1 MQQINILL
9 HTSFSQLSLI
19 MKQVEIYCKNTNSVH
34 EYPLGT
40 SLLEISHDLDIK
52 LENKV
57 CGAIVN
63 NQVRELSFCLVKP
76 KRIEFFDFSHPDGRR
91 LYIRSLIFVLY
102 AAVKET
108 FPEVTLKIQNGI
120 SNGYFFELNGLGREI
135 TDSDIFTI
143 LQEMKSLIHQDIPFV
158 KKRMQTAEVIE
169 LLRQQ
174 GLVDKAQLFEQQG
187 NLFSSLY
194 FLKNLANYFYGH
206 LLPSTGYI
214 LNFGL
219 ISYFDGLLLQVPKP
233 KNFDKLHKLVE
244 RKKLFGIFQEQKDWA
259 EILNVSTI
267 GNLNNF
273 TINNHSGDVLKIS
286 EALHEK
292 KIAEIANMIHKLD
305 GDLKIVLVSG
315 PSASGKTTFSK
326 RLGVQ
331 LAVNGLRP
339 YLISLDDYFV
349 DRELTPIDEFG
360 EYDFESIDAIDIEFF
375 NKQLL
380 DLLDGREIELPG
392 FDFQLGR
399 RTASGRK
406 LKLLPA
412 DILVV
417 EGIHGMNPGLL
428 TKIER
433 KYTFNIFI
441 SALTQISFDEHSHIS
456 TADNRLLRR
465 IIRDSKYRGY
475 SASET
480 IKRWP
485 SVRRGEE
492 KNIFPYQENADVM
505 FNSATLYELA
515 VLKEYAEPIL
525 KNVPENREEYIEANR
540 LLKFLSWFKQI
551 DDSEIPPTSLLR
563 EFLGGS
569 SFAY

>member
-1 MQQINILL
+1 
-9 HTSFSQLSLI
+9 
-19 MKQVEIYCKNTNSVH
+19 MKQVEIFCKNTDSTH
-34 EYPLGT
+34 SYPLGT
-40 SLLEISHDLDIK
+40 SLLEISKDLNIK
-52 LENKV
+52 LYNLV

-63 NQVRELSFCLVKP
+63 NQIRELSFCLVKP
-76 KRIEFFDFSHPDGRR
+76 KQIEFIDVSHPDGRR

-108 FPEVTLKIQNGI
+108 FPEVNIKVQNGI
-120 SNGYFFELNGLGREI
+120 SNGYFFELNGMDREI
-135 TDSDIFTI
+135 TESDVFTI
-143 LQEMKSLIHQDIPFV
+143 SQEMKSIIARDIPFI
-158 KKRMQTAEVIE
+158 KKRMLTTEVVD
-169 LLRQQ
+169 LLNQQ
-174 GLVDKAQLFEQQG
+174 GLMDKAQLFEQQG

-194 FLKNLANYFYGH
+194 FLNDVANYFYGH

-214 LNFGL
+214 TNFGL
-219 ISYFDGLLLQVPKP
+219 IPYFYGLLLQVPKP
-233 KNFDKLHKLVE
+233 KNFDKLQKLVE

-273 TINNHSGDVLKIS
+273 TIQKRSGDVIKIS

-292 KIAEIANMIHKLD
+292 KIAEIANMIHKRD
-305 GDLKIVLVSG
+305 GDLKVVLVSG

-339 YLISLDDYFV
+339 YQISLDDYFV
-349 DRELTPIDEFG
+349 DRENTPVDEFG
-360 EYDFESIDAIDIEFF
+360 EYDFEALESIDIEYF
-375 NKQLL
+375 NQQILE
-380 DLLDGREIELPG
+380 LLDGKEINLPG
-392 FDFQLGR
+392 FDFQLGKR
-399 RTASGRK
+399 KESGKK
-406 LKLLPA
+406 LKLLPG

-417 EGIHGMNPGLL
+417 EGIHGMNPDLL
-428 TKIER
+428 THINR

-441 SALTQISFDEHSHIS
+441 SALTQISFDEHTHIS
-456 TADNRLLRR
+456 TADNRLIRR
-465 IIRDSKYRGY
+465 MIRDSKYRGY
-475 SASET
+475 PAWET

-515 VLKEYAEPIL
+515 VLKKYAEPVL
-525 KNVPENREEYIEANR
+525 KQVAENREEYIEANR
-540 LLKFLSWFKQI
+540 LLRFLSWFKQI
-551 DDSEIPPTSLLR
+551 DDYEIPPTSLLR

-569 SFAY
+569 SFVY

>member
-1 MQQINILL
+1 
-9 HTSFSQLSLI
+9 
-19 MKQVEIYCKNTNSVH
+19 MKQLEIFCKNTDSTYS
-34 EYPLGT
+34 YPLGT
-40 SLLEISHDLDIK
+40 SLLEISQDLNIK
-52 LENKV
+52 LDNLV

-63 NQVRELSFCLVKP
+63 NQIRELSFCLVKP
-76 KRIEFFDFSHPDGRR
+76 KQIEFIDISHPDGRR

-102 AAVKET
+102 AAVKVT
-108 FPEVTLKIQNGI
+108 FPEVKITVQNGI
-120 SNGYFFELNGLGREI
+120 SNGYFFELNGMDREI
-135 TDSDIFTI
+135 TESDVFTI
-143 LQEMKSLIHQDIPFV
+143 LQEMKSIVARDIPFI
-158 KKRMQTAEVIE
+158 KKRMLTTEVVD
-169 LLRQQ
+169 LLKQQ
-174 GLVDKAQLFEQQG
+174 GLTDKAQLFEQQG

-194 FLKNLANYFYGH
+194 FLNDMANYFYGH

-214 LNFGL
+214 SIFGL
-219 ISYFDGLLLQVPKP
+219 IPYFNGLLLQVPKP

-267 GNLNNF
+267 GNLNHF
-273 TINNHSGDVLKIS
+273 TLQNRSGDVIKIS

-292 KIAEIANMIHKLD
+292 KIAEIANMIHMRD
-305 GDLKIVLVSG
+305 GDLKVVLVSG

-339 YLISLDDYFV
+339 YQISLDDYFV
-349 DRELTPIDEFG
+349 DRENTPVDEFG
-360 EYDFESIDAIDIEFF
+360 EYDFEALEAIDVEYF
-375 NKQLL
+375 NQQLL
-380 DLLDGREIELPG
+380 DLLDGKEINLPG
-392 FDFQLGR
+392 FDFQLGKR
-399 RTASGRK
+399 RESGKK
-406 LKLLPA
+406 LKLLPG

-417 EGIHGMNPGLL
+417 EGIHGMNPDLL
-428 TKIER
+428 THIDR

-441 SALTQISFDEHSHIS
+441 SALTQISFDEHTHIS

-475 SASET
+475 PAWET

-515 VLKEYAEPIL
+515 VLKKYAEPVL
-525 KNVPENREEYIEANR
+525 KQVPENRDEYIEANR
-540 LLKFLSWFKQI
+540 LLRFLSWFKQI
-551 DDSEIPPTSLLR
+551 DDNEIPPTSLLR

-569 SFAY
+569 SFVY